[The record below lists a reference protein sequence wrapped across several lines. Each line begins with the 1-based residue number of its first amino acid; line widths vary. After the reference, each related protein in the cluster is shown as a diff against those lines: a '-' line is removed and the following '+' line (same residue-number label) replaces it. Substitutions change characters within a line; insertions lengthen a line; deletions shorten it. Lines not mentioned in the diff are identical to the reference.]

1 MTQQGSTPGDQTPTV
16 EVRIFQRGELVHTEL
31 AESEVEAA
39 LLVEQWL
46 EFDGVTCEV
55 RPLTPTGAP
64 DDAAD
69 LDPLLD
75 GGDEDYPPA
84 G

>member
-1 MTQQGSTPGDQTPTV
+1 
-16 EVRIFQRGELVHTEL
+16 
-31 AESEVEAA
+31 
-39 LLVEQWL
+39 
-46 EFDGVTCEV
+46 V